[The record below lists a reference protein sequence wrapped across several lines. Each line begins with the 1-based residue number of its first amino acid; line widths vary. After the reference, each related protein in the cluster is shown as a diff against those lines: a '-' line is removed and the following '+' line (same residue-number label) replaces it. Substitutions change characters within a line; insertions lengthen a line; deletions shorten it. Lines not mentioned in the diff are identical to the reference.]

1 MFLFLLC
8 FFMIWLYGRH
18 LVKRDLSRMR
28 KEQESGPMAHSTDQR
43 SLRDRFGDGMYE
55 VGVDIAPGTYRSLGR
70 APLETMWQRVSDF
83 SGTEGAI
90 IGCGVVRGPCIVTI
104 AATDRGFESVS
115 SGGWKRIS

>member
-8 FFMIWLYGRH
+8 FFIIWLYGRH
-18 LVKRDLSRMR
+18 LVKRDLWRMR
-28 KEQESGPMAHSTDQR
+28 KEQESVPRAYRTDHR

-55 VGVDIAPGTYRSLGR
+55 VGVDIVPGTYRSLGR

-83 SGTEGAI
+83 SGTETAMIAFGI
-90 IGCGVVRGPCIVTI
+90 FQGPCIVTI
-104 AATDRGFESVS
+104 AATDRGFESVN